1 MLGVILYNGDKVI
14 VYKYHGCGN
23 SFLIVNGEECFD
35 YAKLA
40 QRLCN
45 AQDGLGADGLLAVN
59 QNPLTMRIFNKD
71 GSEAK
76 MCGNGIR
83 CFVHYCF
90 NQRLIEGEVVKVST
104 KAGLIEVKII
114 STNPFVCD
122 VNLGKPIISEES
134 PKPIVLID
142 KKPLEL
148 QSLWLG
154 TEHGVVLVDGF
165 SELESKAVIEEFLK
179 ATPFLNGTNVNFLI
193 MLDSEHALVK
203 TFERGVGWTPSCGTG
218 AGASFIVAK
227 RTGKCGQ
234 VLRILNPFGFLIV
247 YEDAK
252 GRVHLVGPS
261 QRIAKIW
268 VKKILEK

>member
-59 QNPLTMRIFNKD
+59 LNPLSMRIFNKD
-71 GSEAK
+71 GAK
-76 MCGNGIR
+76 PR
-83 CFVHYCF
+83 CAKRHSVLRPLLF
-90 NQRLIEGEVVKVST
+90 QSRLIEGKCKSIYQ
-104 KAGLIEVKII
+104 AGLIEVKII

-134 PKPIVLID
+134 PTVVLID

-165 SELESKAVIEEFLK
+165 PSWKAKPLLRVFK
-179 ATPFLNGTNVNFLI
+179 S
-193 MLDSEHALVK
+193 DS
-203 TFERGVGWTPSCGTG
+203 F
-218 AGASFIVAK
+218 
-227 RTGKCGQ
+227 
-234 VLRILNPFGFLIV
+234 
-247 YEDAK
+247 
-252 GRVHLVGPS
+252 S
-261 QRIAKIW
+261 QRYQC
-268 VKKILEK
+268 